1 MRLLATKVLPLPFKE
16 RLLQQNFSIVEHPFV
31 TIEPLVIEPKKW
43 EKHIILTSQNATK
56 IFLAQTDSTHWIQD
70 LIFYCV
76 GAKSAA
82 LLNEKKAVVQEVAS
96 SASQLAATIVAHY
109 KDKRFSY
116 WCGIKRL
123 RIIEDI
129 LNEAHISLHIY
140 EVYNTL
146 LTPKKIASRPDGIL
160 FYSPSAVE
168 SYLQQNSLEGIHSF
182 CIGPTTAHKVQEYSS
197 YYSVAKEPSNN
208 FIFLQ
213 LMQHY
218 YA

>member
-16 RLLQQNFSIVEHPFV
+16 RLLQQDFSIVEHPFV
-31 TIEPLVIEPKKW
+31 TIEPLKLEPKKW
-43 EKHIILTSQNATK
+43 EKQILFTSQNATTL
-56 IFLAQTDSTHWIQD
+56 FLAHPMSNQWIKD
-70 LIFYCV
+70 ATFYCV

-82 LLNEKKAVVQEVAS
+82 LLKERQAYVQEVAS
-96 SASQLAATIVAHY
+96 SASQLAATIVADHQ
-109 KDKRFSY
+109 DKSFSY
-116 WCGIKRL
+116 CCGQRRL
-123 RIIEDI
+123 PLIEEVLDKARIP
-129 LNEAHISLHIY
+129 LQVY

-146 LTPKKIASRPDGIL
+146 LTPKAIDSRLDGVL

-168 SYLQQNSLEGIHSF
+168 SYVQKNSLEGVHSF
-182 CIGPTTAHKVQEYSS
+182 CIGPTTANKVQEYSAHF
-197 YYSVAKEPSNN
+197 SVAKEPTNN